1 MRTGR
6 GSAGNGGFDF
16 DPDSLVVECRGL
28 SRVYEAAQPVV
39 AVDACDL
46 VIRRGEFVSIMGPSG
61 SGKSTLLNCLGL
73 VDRPTAGSYRLGSWE
88 TTRLTGRQRA
98 SIRGMLVGFVFQAY
112 HLLAGRDVAENI
124 AMGLLY
130 RRVARRERL
139 RRAAET
145 AAQVG
150 LAPRLS
156 TPVENLS
163 GGERQRVAIGRAIVG
178 DPVLVLADEP
188 TGNLDSQNSD
198 LILDLLQQLND
209 RGHTIVVV
217 THDPT
222 VARRARRHLS
232 LIDGRLAETA

>member
-1 MRTGR
+1 MRSP
-6 GSAGNGGFDF
+6 SAAFDF
-16 DPDSLVVECRGL
+16 DAQTPVVECRGL

-73 VDRPTAGSYRLGSWE
+73 VDRPTSGSYRLGNWE

-98 SIRGMLVGFVFQAY
+98 SIRGILVGFVFQAY

-130 RRVARRERL
+130 RRIPRRERL

-156 TPVENLS
+156 TPVEKLS

-188 TGNLDSQNSD
+188 TGNLDSENSD

-222 VARRARRHLS
+222 VARRARRHLR

>member
-1 MRTGR
+1 MRAGK
-6 GSAGNGGFDF
+6 SAAGNGGFYF
-16 DPDSLVVECRGL
+16 EPDSPVVECRGL
-28 SRVYEAAQPVV
+28 SRVYEAAEPVV

-46 VIRRGEFVSIMGPSG
+46 VIHRGDFVSIMGPSG

-73 VDRPTAGSYRLGSWE
+73 VDRPSSGSYRLGAWE
-88 TTRLTGRQRA
+88 TTRLSGRQRA
-98 SIRGMLVGFVFQAY
+98 SIRGMLLGFVFQAY

-130 RRVARRERL
+130 RRVPRRERL

-150 LAPRLS
+150 LGHRLS
-156 TPVENLS
+156 APVEKLS

-188 TGNLDSQNSD
+188 TGNLDTENSE

-222 VARRARRHLS
+222 VARRARRHMS
-232 LIDGRLAETA
+232 LIDGRLTERT